1 MWDGGPGEHPDE
13 GTIHAWLDGALD
25 AASAA
30 RVDAHVRGCAA
41 CSALTAEARGLI
53 AGASRVVAALDDVPT
68 GTRPGWAQSEVG
80 GAGTASATTSTT
92 TAADRSVWR
101 RLRVTPARAAIA
113 ATIIVAAGLTLT
125 HERAAKES
133 VVTLPAGHSELRAGV
148 GGGVAA
154 APPSVLQKDAA
165 LDSAVA
171 RNLSIAQGKPSM
183 EAAQSPAIPQ
193 APVSSPAPVENGP
206 VAMAEQNVAAG
217 RAAVRALRD
226 TEGVVPDKLRVGG
239 AASGFASS
247 ARAADEVAISAPAR
261 REAAALAQPMS
272 EAAAKVSGYSGG
284 SVARSCYSLES
295 TQEAATWGDQPLP
308 LVVVVDSGPAVGTR
322 AATLR
327 SGATG
332 AEVRGA
338 WVRSGKDSVVIT
350 LQRVGMTGTIAL
362 GPEAGGRAGTASS
375 TGIAASE
382 LATVARGDAGARAR
396 AKTVAPSAP
405 SPAPSAA
412 AGTSMRRAP
421 SAAPLAVT
429 LRPVACPS
437 R

>member
-25 AASAA
+25 AASAE
-30 RVDAHVRGCAA
+30 RVEAHVRGCAA
-41 CSALTAEARGLI
+41 CSALAAEARGLI
-53 AGASRVVAALDDVPT
+53 AGASRVVAALDDASA
-68 GTRPGWAQSEVG
+68 GTRPAWAQSEVG
-80 GAGTASATTSTT
+80 GAGTTSATTSTT
-92 TAADRSVWR
+92 TADRSLWR

-113 ATIIVAAGLTLT
+113 ATIIVALGLTLT
-125 HERAAKES
+125 HDRAAKES

-148 GGGVAA
+148 GGGVAPA
-154 APPSVLQKDAA
+154 APSVSQKDAA

-206 VAMAEQNVAAG
+206 VAMAEQKVAAG

-239 AASGFASS
+239 ATSGFASS
-247 ARAADEVAISAPAR
+247 ARAADEVAVSVPAR
-261 REAAALAQPMS
+261 KEAPALAQPMS
-272 EAAAKVSGYSGG
+272 EAAAKVSGYPGG

-295 TQEAATWGDQPLP
+295 TQEGATWGDQPLP

-350 LQRVGMTGTIAL
+350 LQRVGMTGAIAL
-362 GPEAGGRAGTASS
+362 GPDAGGRAGTASS

-382 LATVARGDAGARAR
+382 LATVARGDAGTRAR

-412 AGTSMRRAP
+412 AGTSMRRSP
-421 SAAPLAVT
+421 TAAPLAVT

-437 R
+437 H